1 MELARINTNLL
12 VALDLLLTEE
22 NVARAADRHGVTPS
36 AMSHSLRALRELFG
50 DPLLVKTRDGMRAT
64 AFAQSLSA
72 PLRRALRDLERA
84 VSDGAR
90 FDPSTAER
98 AFVVCA
104 PDFLSTFLMPH
115 VAAVLAEHAP
125 KVEVEIRPVRRQGT
139 ALLLRDAAALAEGT
153 IDLVVAAMLDEL
165 PELRIEAL
173 YEERFVCIVRKG
185 HPLARRKRVDL
196 ESYAATP
203 QLLITITDERSPTM
217 VDAELARHG
226 LTRRVALRTRYFMAA
241 PLIVAN
247 SDLMA
252 TCPYQL
258 ARYFAARAPI
268 AILEPPVALAKYSEY
283 VAWHAR
289 YDADPGLVWLRGVLA
304 EAAREALQRG

>member
-64 AFAQSLSA
+64 PFAQSLGG

-84 VSDGAR
+84 VSEGAR

-115 VAAVLAEHAP
+115 VAGVLAEHAP
-125 KVEVEIRPVRRQGT
+125 KVEVEIRPVRRRGT

-165 PELRIEAL
+165 PELRSEAL
-173 YEERFVCIVRKG
+173 YEERLVCIVRKG

-196 ESYAATP
+196 ESYASTP

-247 SDLMA
+247 SDLLA

-268 AILEPPVALAKYSEY
+268 AILEPPVTLAKYSEY

-304 EAAREALQRG
+304 DAARTALQRG

>member
-50 DPLLVKTRDGMRAT
+50 DPLLVKTRGGMRAT
-64 AFAQSLSA
+64 TFAQTLTG

-84 VSDGAR
+84 VSEGTR

-115 VAAVLAEHAP
+115 VAAVLAERAP
-125 KVEVEIRPVRRQGT
+125 RVEIEVRPVRRQGT
-139 ALLLRDAAALAEGT
+139 ALLLRDAASLAEGT
-153 IDLVVAAMLDEL
+153 IDLVLAAILGDV
-165 PELRIEAL
+165 PELRSESL

-185 HPLARRKRVDL
+185 HRLARRKRVDL
-196 ESYAATP
+196 ETYAATP
-203 QLLITITDERSPTM
+203 QLVITITDERSPTW

-226 LTRRVALRTRYFMAA
+226 LERRVALRTRYFMAA
-241 PLIVAN
+241 PLIVAE

-258 ARYFAARAPI
+258 ARYFAARTPI
-268 AILEPPVALAKYSEY
+268 TILEPPTVLPKYSEFL
-283 VAWHAR
+283 AWHER
-289 YDADPGLVWLRGVLA
+289 YDADPALLWLRSVFA
-304 EAAREALQRG
+304 EAARKALLQG